1 MKHYPRVFE
10 EASSHGAALRLIERA
25 APGQGVVLDLG
36 CGRSPLA
43 EPLTDRGFT
52 YVGCDIDADAL
63 ADLDERGFETHRQS
77 LALAQTTLVT
87 KLRGVVAGRPL
98 AAVLALDV
106 LEHLVDPV
114 AALRAIRSVARADEV
129 PLIVSIPNVTHVD
142 IGSKLLLGRWDL
154 SDTGLL
160 DDTHLRFFS
169 ISELGRLFAAGGW
182 VDSDAEDVVLP
193 LSDQAFPTDAPVV
206 RPGAP
211 LREFLHATR
220 RRADGSAETLQ
231 FVRRLT
237 VTDIVEPPY
246 VHEIDERKPLVDAV
260 VVARPGVDPSSAEPL
275 LADLGAQAP
284 PITDA
289 AVVSP
294 AGLGEA
300 VGAGNGRW
308 VVVLDSRT
316 RLGRDWSATIQAG
329 EVRNAGRVVRLGV
342 VVASDAERQ
351 ALGHEPP
358 AVEAFAAEALR
369 LNFLD
374 PVHADLPGPVV
385 SDAFLVPAE
394 VVLSAGLRPDPDLPL
409 DTALGL
415 WLQRAVMLAG
425 LETLDTPVGI
435 VAHEAVPD
443 AVDTDRE
450 VADALDVEPMILPAG
465 SATRLATLR
474 RRLIAAEALTDR
486 LGAETFKAAQLAA
499 QLRRL
504 EHDHAAERAELEKLR
519 AEHARR
525 PSRRL
530 VRLLR
535 RLG

>member
-1 MKHYPRVFE
+1 VKHYPRVFDD
-10 EASSHGAALRLIERA
+10 ATSYGAALRLVERA
-25 APGQGVVLDLG
+25 GLERGVVLDLG

-43 EPLTDRGFT
+43 EPLTERGFT

-63 ADLDERGFETHRQS
+63 ADMDERGFETHHQT

-87 KLRGVVAGRPL
+87 KLRAIVAGRPL

-114 AALRAIRSVARADEV
+114 AALRAIRSVARADAV
-129 PLIVSIPNVTHVD
+129 PLIVSIPNITHVD

-169 ISELGRLFAAGGW
+169 ISELGRLLAAGGW

-193 LSDQAFPTDAPVV
+193 LSDQAFPTDSPVV

-211 LREFLHATR
+211 LRELLHATR
-220 RRADGSAETLQ
+220 RRADGASEIYQ
-231 FVRRLT
+231 FVRLLT
-237 VTDIVEPPY
+237 VADIVEPPY

-260 VVARPGVDPSSAEPL
+260 VVVRPGVDPSSAEPL

-284 PITDA
+284 PITDV
-289 AVVSP
+289 AVVAP

-300 VGAGNGRW
+300 VGAGTGRW

-342 VVASDAERQ
+342 IAASDAERRG
-351 ALGHEPP
+351 LGHEPP
-358 AVEAFAAEALR
+358 AVEAFAADALR
-369 LNFLD
+369 LHPLD
-374 PVHADLPGPVV
+374 PLHADLPGPVV

-394 VVLSAGLRPDPDLPL
+394 VVLSAGVRPDPDLPL

-450 VADALDVEPMILPAG
+450 VAGALDLEPMILPVG

-474 RRLIAAEALTDR
+474 RRLIGAEALTDR